1 MNGTT
6 HTQLMDEEAVRFAE
20 ELAKEA
26 DACVPVEPVV
36 RDEKGD
42 SEPYE
47 KLNTESLA
55 EEWARAEHQA
65 DIDKKMREKLDRR
78 EALAAK
84 AKAVAYRTYRIF
96 MWVLLVCC
104 LLSVVGAVLY
114 VYKDK
119 IVTDFNKYGMD
130 TRQCIS
136 KVGERT
142 ITGSRTYSYRY
153 MTVLGHKI
161 FMTPEKEVEQ
171 ETRLDVTGNGMTIL
185 GTKLDGTIEKTM
197 ISDGE
202 KYRQLLK
209 PADHYTFFMDGGK
222 NTAIIAYNSL
232 CK

>member
-1 MNGTT
+1 MTNTT
-6 HTQLMDEEAVRFAE
+6 RTQHTDTDDDAVRFAE
-20 ELAKEA
+20 ELAKDA
-26 DACVPVEPVV
+26 DACAPVQPVE
-36 RDEKGD
+36 RDEHGN

-47 KLNTESLA
+47 KLTFE

-65 DIDKKMREKLDRR
+65 DLDKKMREKLDRR

-104 LLSVVGAVLY
+104 LLSVVGALLF

-119 IVTDFNKYGMD
+119 IVTDFDKYGTD
-130 TRQCIS
+130 TRPCIS

-142 ITGSRTYSYRY
+142 ITGTRTYSYRY
-153 MTVLGHKI
+153 MTVLGHRV

-171 ETRLDVTGNGMTIL
+171 ETRIDVTGNAMTIL
-185 GTKLDGTIEKTM
+185 GTKLDGSIEKTM
-197 ISDGE
+197 IADGE